1 MEVVFGSDTRHAHME
16 LAELPLR
23 EVRVDPPAHWHSQ
36 KRATLADLRKELQR
50 GEVKVRPRYDHLAI
64 LSVYTLIR
72 IFANLL
78 VLDFYATHV
87 WSAVARPV
95 ITGLGVYIFISPRSR
110 YSPKLRLH
118 VLSWRVI
125 LCLSAFLFDESMIAF
140 VFFVDVVASYY
151 PGRIYFPC
159 YVFWVITCNVLQ
171 VYMTTLKIRALGW
184 HRAARCCD
192 VLVIW
197 GCGFVALF
205 FPLEVAEFSII
216 SSLVLP
222 AGLLCSFATIF
233 LQAVSLLK
241 AACKATGQACQ
252 RSDGAMVW
260 TAFCLVANAIL
271 MVVGPALSWSGFVSF
286 YMRLVSVA
294 IGEENAMKAKSRPQ
308 VSVTID
314 VCFQVLNS
322 LLLSGMIGA
331 QSFDLK
337 QFRRL
342 AEVSGFGFASERI
355 AFPGKI
361 NPAAKDCIVS
371 FPGKYSKEWDE
382 AVEAVKEE
390 TSACSLACVFLTDTA
405 SGLGQHANLPNKP
418 EECWCHTIY
427 GEFPPSTYL
436 NIVDVSE
443 LKPNEVEAEVLAFKD
458 QDAKAM
464 GQILLI
470 KRDQTEL
477 QWEIELAEAL
487 VYAEQ
492 ACHENKGRAPWGCM
506 WFEEWRKKVGE
517 AVLLKQRLHVF
528 YFADSVGKGHVDWHQ
543 LCDTQATERARK
555 DTGLGASQTAEVAYL
570 KKEGIPFQEQDITDF
585 KRLIA
590 PTALPQE
597 EYIPHQC
604 EICCEMPSQKLSRGS
619 VVVDCRPPVESCVGE
634 NRGCSGVH
642 GSHGGIGKAHVLLHE
657 VDGPHFLR
665 YSHFFDFIWHKHRIN
680 Q

>member
-1 MEVVFGSDTRHAHME
+1 MEVVFGSDPRHAHME
-16 LAELPLR
+16 LAEFPLR
-23 EVRVDPPAHWHSQ
+23 EVRVEPPAHWHSQ
-36 KRATLADLRKELQR
+36 RRATLADLRKELQR
-50 GEVKVRPRYDHLAI
+50 GEVKVRPRYEYLAI

-72 IFANLL
+72 IFANLRANRR
-78 VLDFYATHV
+78 VIDFYATHCL
-87 WSAVARPV
+87 SAVARPV

-118 VLSWRVI
+118 VLSWHVI
-125 LCLSAFLFDESMIAF
+125 LCLSAFLFDESMIAL
-140 VFFVDVVASYY
+140 VFPAHSLIVM
-151 PGRIYFPC
+151 IYWVSF
-159 YVFWVITCNVLQ
+159 VFWVITCNVLQ
-171 VYMTTLKIRALGW
+171 VYMTTLKMRALGW
-184 HRAARCCD
+184 HHAARCCEI
-192 VLVIW
+192 LVKW

-205 FPLEVAEFSII
+205 FPVGAVATFVANFEVVAT
-216 SSLVLP
+216 
-222 AGLLCSFATIF
+222 LLLLAVVFCSFATIF
-233 LQAVSLLK
+233 LQAVSLLR
-241 AACKATGQACQ
+241 AACKATGQAFQ

-260 TAFCLVANAIL
+260 TAFCLVVNAIL
-271 MVVGPALSWSGFVSF
+271 VVVGPALSFCFDSFEGSF
-286 YMRLVSVA
+286 YTNNIFSSLREKKNNTNPASAVW
-294 IGEENAMKAKSRPQ
+294 
-308 VSVTID
+308 VTID

-322 LLLSGMIGA
+322 LVLSGMIGA

-382 AVEAVKEE
+382 AVKAVKEE
-390 TSACSLACVFLTDTA
+390 TSVCSLACVFLTDTA

-427 GEFPPSTYL
+427 GEFPASTYL
-436 NIVDVSE
+436 IIVDVNE
-443 LKPNEVEAEVLAFKD
+443 LKPDEVEADVLAFKD
-458 QDAKAM
+458 KDAKAM

-470 KRDQTEL
+470 KRNQTEL

-506 WFEEWRKKVGE
+506 WFEEWRKKVE

-543 LCDTQATERARK
+543 LCDTQATETARK

-570 KKEGIPFQEQDITDF
+570 KKEGTPFQEQDITNF
-585 KRLIA
+585 KQLIA

-597 EYIPHQC
+597 EKIPHQC
-604 EICCEMPSQKLSRGS
+604 EICCEMPSQS
-619 VVVDCRPPVESCVGE
+619 
-634 NRGCSGVH
+634 
-642 GSHGGIGKAHVLLHE
+642 
-657 VDGPHFLR
+657 
-665 YSHFFDFIWHKHRIN
+665 
-680 Q
+680 

>member
-1 MEVVFGSDTRHAHME
+1 MEVVFGSDPKHAHME
-16 LAELPLR
+16 LAEFPLR
-23 EVRVDPPAHWHSQ
+23 EVRVELPAHWHSQ
-36 KRATLADLRKELQR
+36 RRATLADLRKELQR
-50 GEVKVRPRYDHLAI
+50 GEVKVRPRYDHLDI

-72 IFANLL
+72 IFANLR
-78 VLDFYATHV
+78 VIDFYATHCL
-87 WSAVARPV
+87 SAVARPV

-118 VLSWRVI
+118 VLSWHVI
-125 LCLSAFLFDESMIAF
+125 LCLSAFLFDESMIAS
-140 VFFVDVVASYY
+140 VFPAHILK
-151 PGRIYFPC
+151 IYWVSF
-159 YVFWVITCNVLQ
+159 VFWVITCNVLQ
-171 VYMTTLKIRALGW
+171 VYMTILKMRALGW

-192 VLVIW
+192 VLVKW
-197 GCGFVALF
+197 GCGFAALF
-205 FPLEVAEFSII
+205 FLLAWVDFLVVATR
-216 SSLVLP
+216 LLL
-222 AGLLCSFATIF
+222 AGLFCGFATIF
-233 LQAVSLLK
+233 LQAVSLLR
-241 AACKATGQACQ
+241 AACKATGQAFQ

-260 TAFCLVANAIL
+260 TAFCLVVNAIL
-271 MVVGPALSWSGFVSF
+271 VVVGPALSWSGFAFSF
-286 YMRLVSVA
+286 YTKYFLSSLR
-294 IGEENAMKAKSRPQ
+294 ENKMNTTASAVP
-308 VSVTID
+308 VTID

-390 TSACSLACVFLTDTA
+390 TSVCSLACVFLTDTA

-427 GEFPPSTYL
+427 GEFPASTYL
-436 NIVDVSE
+436 SIVDVNE
-443 LKPNEVEAEVLAFKD
+443 LKPDEVEAEVLAFKD
-458 QDAKAM
+458 KDAKAM

-506 WFEEWRKKVGE
+506 WFEEWRKKVEE

-543 LCDTQATERARK
+543 LCDTQATETARK

-570 KKEGIPFQEQDITDF
+570 KKEGTPFQEQDITDF

-597 EYIPHQC
+597 EEIPHQC
-604 EICCEMPSQKLSRGS
+604 EICCEMPSQS
-619 VVVDCRPPVESCVGE
+619 
-634 NRGCSGVH
+634 
-642 GSHGGIGKAHVLLHE
+642 
-657 VDGPHFLR
+657 
-665 YSHFFDFIWHKHRIN
+665 
-680 Q
+680 

>member
-1 MEVVFGSDTRHAHME
+1 MSGS
-16 LAELPLR
+16 PL
-23 EVRVDPPAHWHSQ
+23 Q
-36 KRATLADLRKELQR
+36 
-50 GEVKVRPRYDHLAI
+50 AI
-64 LSVYTLIR
+64 YWVS
-72 IFANLL
+72 F
-78 VLDFYATHV
+78 
-87 WSAVARPV
+87 
-95 ITGLGVYIFISPRSR
+95 
-110 YSPKLRLH
+110 
-118 VLSWRVI
+118 
-125 LCLSAFLFDESMIAF
+125 
-140 VFFVDVVASYY
+140 
-151 PGRIYFPC
+151 
-159 YVFWVITCNVLQ
+159 VFWVITCNVLQ
-171 VYMTTLKIRALGW
+171 VFMTTLKMRALGW
-184 HRAARCCD
+184 YRVADYCE
-192 VLVIW
+192 VLTKW
-197 GCGFVALF
+197 GCGFVASF
-205 FPLEVAEFSII
+205 FAFELANFRMQAVELIQAVMFNFS
-216 SSLVLP
+216 
-222 AGLLCSFATIF
+222 ATVF
-233 LQAVSLLK
+233 LQTVSLLR
-241 AACKATGQACQ
+241 AACKATGQAFQ

-260 TAFCLVANAIL
+260 TAFCLVVNAIL
-271 MVVGPALSWSGFVSF
+271 VVVGPALSMFGFWSF
-286 YMRLVSVA
+286 YFKSLHAR
-294 IGEENAMKAKSRPQ
+294 GNENPTTHA

-337 QFRRL
+337 QFKRL

-382 AVEAVKEE
+382 AVEAAKEK

-405 SGLGQHANLPNKP
+405 SGLGQHAYLPNKP

-427 GEFPPSTYL
+427 GTFPASTYL
-436 NIVDVSE
+436 SIVDVNE
-443 LKPNEVEAEVLAFKD
+443 LKPDEVEAEVLAFKD

-477 QWEIELAEAL
+477 EWEVELAEAL

-506 WFEEWRKKVGE
+506 WFEEWRKKVEE

-543 LCDTQATERARK
+543 LCDTRATEKARK

-570 KKEGIPFQEQDITDF
+570 KKEGILFQAQDITDF

-597 EYIPHQC
+597 EEIPHQC
-604 EICCEMPSQKLSRGS
+604 EICCETPSQ
-619 VVVDCRPPVESCVGE
+619 
-634 NRGCSGVH
+634 N
-642 GSHGGIGKAHVLLHE
+642 
-657 VDGPHFLR
+657 
-665 YSHFFDFIWHKHRIN
+665 
-680 Q
+680 

>member
-1 MEVVFGSDTRHAHME
+1 MILGCGSCVLFFSLGFSE
-16 LAELPLR
+16 F
-23 EVRVDPPAHWHSQ
+23 
-36 KRATLADLRKELQR
+36 ATAI
-50 GEVKVRPRYDHLAI
+50 VKLM
-64 LSVYTLIR
+64 L
-72 IFANLL
+72 
-78 VLDFYATHV
+78 
-87 WSAVARPV
+87 
-95 ITGLGVYIFISPRSR
+95 
-110 YSPKLRLH
+110 
-118 VLSWRVI
+118 
-125 LCLSAFLFDESMIAF
+125 M
-140 VFFVDVVASYY
+140 
-151 PGRIYFPC
+151 
-159 YVFWVITCNVLQ
+159 
-171 VYMTTLKIRALGW
+171 
-184 HRAARCCD
+184 RAA
-192 VLVIW
+192 
-197 GCGFVALF
+197 
-205 FPLEVAEFSII
+205 
-216 SSLVLP
+216 
-222 AGLLCSFATIF
+222 LLCNFATIF
-233 LQAVSLLK
+233 LQAVSLLR
-241 AACKATGQACQ
+241 AACKATGQAFQ

-260 TAFCLVANAIL
+260 TAFCLMVNAIL
-271 MVVGPALSWSGFVSF
+271 VVVGPALSWFDFFVFQAEKPS
-286 YMRLVSVA
+286 YSLYENVVA
-294 IGEENAMKAKSRPQ
+294 SQPQ
-308 VSVTID
+308 VTID

-361 NPAAKDCIVS
+361 NHAAEDCIVS

-427 GEFPPSTYL
+427 GEFPASAYL
-436 NIVDVSE
+436 SIVDVNE
-443 LKPNEVEAEVLAFKD
+443 LKSDEVEAEVLAFKD
-458 QDAKAM
+458 KDAQAM

-506 WFEEWRKKVGE
+506 WFEEWRKKVEE

-543 LCDTQATERARK
+543 LCDTQATETARK

-597 EYIPHQC
+597 EEIPH
-604 EICCEMPSQKLSRGS
+604 ML
-619 VVVDCRPPVESCVGE
+619 
-634 NRGCSGVH
+634 
-642 GSHGGIGKAHVLLHE
+642 
-657 VDGPHFLR
+657 
-665 YSHFFDFIWHKHRIN
+665 
-680 Q
+680 

>member
-1 MEVVFGSDTRHAHME
+1 MEVVFGSDPRHAHME
-16 LAELPLR
+16 LAEFPLR
-23 EVRVDPPAHWHSQ
+23 EVRVEPPAHWHSQ
-36 KRATLADLRKELQR
+36 RRATLADLRKELQR

-64 LSVYTLIR
+64 LFVYTLIR

-78 VLDFYATHV
+78 VRDFYATHCF
-87 WSAVARPV
+87 SAVARPV

-118 VLSWRVI
+118 VLSWHVI
-125 LCLSAFLFDESMIAF
+125 LCLSAFLFDESMIAL
-140 VFFVDVVASYY
+140 VFPAHSLIVM
-151 PGRIYFPC
+151 IYWVSF
-159 YVFWVITCNVLQ
+159 VFWVITCNVLQ
-171 VYMTTLKIRALGW
+171 VYMTILKMRALGW

-192 VLVIW
+192 VLVKW
-197 GCGFVALF
+197 GCGFAALF
-205 FPLEVAEFSII
+205 FALAWLDFLVVASW
-216 SSLVLP
+216 LLLAVLFC
-222 AGLLCSFATIF
+222 GFATIF
-233 LQAVSLLK
+233 LQAVSLLR
-241 AACKATGQACQ
+241 AACKATGQAFQ

-260 TAFCLVANAIL
+260 TAFCLVVNAIL
-271 MVVGPALSWSGFVSF
+271 VVVGPALSWSGFVPF
-286 YMRLVSVA
+286 YTKYFVSSLYKDT
-294 IGEENAMKAKSRPQ
+294 MKTSAAE

-322 LLLSGMIGA
+322 ILLSGMVGA

-361 NPAAKDCIVS
+361 NPAATDCIVS

-390 TSACSLACVFLTDTA
+390 TSVCSLACVFLTDTA

-427 GEFPPSTYL
+427 GEFPASTYL
-436 NIVDVSE
+436 SIVDVNE
-443 LKPNEVEAEVLAFKD
+443 LKPDEVEAEVLAFKD
-458 QDAKAM
+458 KDAKAM

-492 ACHENKGRAPWGCM
+492 ACHENKSRAPWGCM
-506 WFEEWRKKVGE
+506 WFEEWRKKVEE

-543 LCDTQATERARK
+543 LCDTQATETARK

-570 KKEGIPFQEQDITDF
+570 KKEGTPFQEQDITNF

-597 EYIPHQC
+597 EDIPHQC
-604 EICCEMPSQKLSRGS
+604 EIWCEMPSQS
-619 VVVDCRPPVESCVGE
+619 
-634 NRGCSGVH
+634 
-642 GSHGGIGKAHVLLHE
+642 
-657 VDGPHFLR
+657 
-665 YSHFFDFIWHKHRIN
+665 
-680 Q
+680 

>member
-1 MEVVFGSDTRHAHME
+1 MFGSDPGHTHME
-16 LAELPLR
+16 LAEFPLR
-23 EVRVDPPAHWHSQ
+23 EVRVEPPAHWHSQ
-36 KRATLADLRKELQR
+36 RRATLADLRKELQR
-50 GEVKVRPRYDHLAI
+50 GEVKVRPRYDHFAI

-72 IFANLL
+72 IFANWL
-78 VLDFYATHV
+78 VFKTFYAAHCL
-87 WSAVARPV
+87 SAVARPV
-95 ITGLGVYIFISPRSR
+95 VTGLGVYIFISPRSR

-118 VLSWRVI
+118 VLSWHVI

-140 VFFVDVVASYY
+140 VFPAHFF
-151 PGRIYFPC
+151 IYWGSF
-159 YVFWVITCNVLQ
+159 VFWVITCNVLQ
-171 VYMTTLKIRALGW
+171 VYMTTLKMRALGW
-184 HRAARCCD
+184 HRAARCCEI
-192 VLVIW
+192 LVKW
-197 GCGFVALF
+197 GCGFAALF
-205 FPLEVAEFSII
+205 FALA
-216 SSLVLP
+216 LVHFDTIATLLLL
-222 AGLLCSFATIF
+222 AGLFCSFASIF
-233 LQAVSLLK
+233 LQAVSLLR
-241 AACKATGQACQ
+241 AACKATGQAFQ

-260 TAFCLVANAIL
+260 TAFCLVVNAIL
-271 MVVGPALSWSGFVSF
+271 VVVGPALSFSD
-286 YMRLVSVA
+286 LVFLYIKPLRPA
-294 IGEENAMKAKSRPQ
+294 QNPEQNPKKSTASA

-390 TSACSLACVFLTDTA
+390 MSVCSLACVFLTDTA

-418 EECWCHTIY
+418 GECWCHTIY
-427 GEFPPSTYL
+427 GEFSASTYL
-436 NIVDVSE
+436 SIVDVNE
-443 LKPNEVEAEVLAFKD
+443 LKPDEVEAEVLAFKD
-458 QDAKAM
+458 KDAKAM

-506 WFEEWRKKVGE
+506 WFEEWRKKVEE

-543 LCDTQATERARK
+543 LCDTHATETARK

-570 KKEGIPFQEQDITDF
+570 KKEGTPFQEQDITNF

-597 EYIPHQC
+597 EEIPHQC
-604 EICCEMPSQKLSRGS
+604 ELCCEMPSQS
-619 VVVDCRPPVESCVGE
+619 
-634 NRGCSGVH
+634 
-642 GSHGGIGKAHVLLHE
+642 
-657 VDGPHFLR
+657 
-665 YSHFFDFIWHKHRIN
+665 
-680 Q
+680 

>member
-1 MEVVFGSDTRHAHME
+1 MEVVFGSDPRHAHME
-16 LAELPLR
+16 LAEFPLR
-23 EVRVDPPAHWHSQ
+23 EVRVEPPAHWHSQ
-36 KRATLADLRKELQR
+36 RRATLADLRKELQR

-78 VLDFYATHV
+78 VIDFNATHF

-95 ITGLGVYIFISPRSR
+95 ATGLGVYIFISPRSR

-118 VLSWRVI
+118 VLSRHVI

-140 VFFVDVVASYY
+140 VFVGPSEFEGFIVLLYWV
-151 PGRIYFPC
+151 FF
-159 YVFWVITCNVLQ
+159 VFWVITCNVLQ
-171 VYMTTLKIRALGW
+171 VYMTILKMRALGW

-192 VLVIW
+192 FLVKW
-197 GCGFVALF
+197 GCFCVALF
-205 FPLEVAEFSII
+205 FPLLLVQFDAVAN
-216 SSLVLP
+216 VLLF
-222 AGLLCSFATIF
+222 AGLFCSFATIF
-233 LQAVSLLK
+233 LQAASLLR
-241 AACKATGQACQ
+241 AGCKATGQAFQ

-260 TAFCLVANAIL
+260 TAFCLVVNAIL
-271 MVVGPALSWSGFVSF
+271 VVVGPALSCSKS
-286 YMRLVSVA
+286 LLSV
-294 IGEENAMKAKSRPQ
+294 ENPMTHA

-390 TSACSLACVFLTDTA
+390 TSVCSLACVFLTDTA

-427 GEFPPSTYL
+427 GEFPASTYL
-436 NIVDVSE
+436 SIVDVNE
-443 LKPNEVEAEVLAFKD
+443 LKPDEVEAEVLAFKD
-458 QDAKAM
+458 KDAKAM

-506 WFEEWRKKVGE
+506 WFEEWRKKVEE
-517 AVLLKQRLHVF
+517 AVLLKQQLHVF

-543 LCDTQATERARK
+543 LCDTQATETARK

-570 KKEGIPFQEQDITDF
+570 KKEGTPFQEQDITDF

-597 EYIPHQC
+597 EEIPHQC
-604 EICCEMPSQKLSRGS
+604 EICCEMPSQS
-619 VVVDCRPPVESCVGE
+619 
-634 NRGCSGVH
+634 
-642 GSHGGIGKAHVLLHE
+642 
-657 VDGPHFLR
+657 
-665 YSHFFDFIWHKHRIN
+665 
-680 Q
+680 